1 MKVEMDT
8 YASSKLRSEMREKKV
23 TTKAI
28 CKMLKETFEISLT
41 EQSFNN
47 KIARAG
53 FSSTFFF
60 QCMYALDIRLIS
72 FDIDSINIKKK
83 EDKVRS

>member
-1 MKVEMDT
+1 MDI

-28 CKMLKETFEISLT
+28 CKMLKETFEISLN

-47 KIARAG
+47 KINRAN
-53 FSSTFFF
+53 FAATFFF
-60 QCMYALDIRLIS
+60 QCMYVLNVRLIN
-72 FDIDSINIKKK
+72 FDIDNIEIKSKKA
-83 EDKVRS
+83 

>member
-1 MKVEMDT
+1 MDT

-28 CKMLKETFEISLT
+28 CKMLKETFEISLS

-47 KIARAG
+47 KINRAN
-53 FSSTFFF
+53 FAATFFF
-60 QCMYALDIRLIS
+60 QCMYVLNIRLIN
-72 FDIDSINIKKK
+72 FDIDNIEIKSEKA
-83 EDKVRS
+83 

>member
-1 MKVEMDT
+1 MKIEMDI

-28 CKMLKETFEISLT
+28 CLMLKETFEISLS

-47 KIARAG
+47 KINRAN
-53 FSSTFFF
+53 FAATFFF
-60 QCMYALDIRLIS
+60 QCMYVLNVRLIN
-72 FDIDSINIKKK
+72 FDIDNIEIKSKKA
-83 EDKVRS
+83 

>member
-28 CKMLKETFEISLT
+28 CKMLKETFEISLS

-47 KIARAG
+47 KINRAN
-53 FSSTFFF
+53 FAATFFF
-60 QCMYALDIRLIS
+60 QCMYVLNIRLIN
-72 FDIDSINIKKK
+72 FDIDNIEIKSEKA
-83 EDKVRS
+83 

>member
-1 MKVEMDT
+1 MKINIET
-8 YASSKLRSEMREKKV
+8 YASNKLRGEMREKKV
-23 TTKAI
+23 TTKVI
-28 CKMLKETFEISLT
+28 CKMLKETFDISLN

-60 QCMYALDIRLIS
+60 QCMYVLDIRLIS
-72 FDIDSINIKKK
+72 FDIDSIYIKKE
-83 EDKVRS
+83 EDKVPT